1 MLAASLTQSAYKADI
16 MSGQPTHYDA
26 FYIARQP
33 IFGPDRS
40 VWGYELLFRAS
51 GLDSN
56 ATVED
61 MALATSKV
69 IADGFGQA
77 TKGIPRDKKICINFS
92 TEQLFDGTA
101 EALPKDRV
109 IIEIMEHVPTNLR
122 TLTACRKL
130 KKAGYTIALDNY
142 EGQDERTPF
151 LDIVSIVKI
160 PMHTCGGNKAF
171 QLRQQLEPYG
181 CTLLANKVEDW
192 RHFEATKFFG
202 YQLFQGYFFARPE
215 IMPGRKLP
223 PGALATVRLL
233 QELVNDD
240 VEVNH
245 LASILSTD
253 PSLSYRLLRFINS
266 AGFSLVSEV
275 NSISHAISLLG
286 LMPFKKWALVVAM
299 ADLDASEKGAE
310 LTFMELQRAFFL
322 QTVAENLEKPFMDPG
337 RMFILGLFSKMDAL
351 LGLPMEEVLADLPL
365 PAMIT
370 QGLLSRDN
378 EAGGWLT
385 LLEALEVGEWD
396 AFHEKMDAMGLLGV
410 VAAGWYLSA
419 GDNAAEAMGIT
430 RER

>member
-1 MLAASLTQSAYKADI
+1 MA
-16 MSGQPTHYDA
+16 GQHTHYDA
-26 FYIARQP
+26 FYVARQP

-40 VWGYELLFRAS
+40 IWGYELLFRAS

-56 ATVED
+56 ATVEN

-69 IADGFGQA
+69 IADGFLQA
-77 TKGIPRDKKICINFS
+77 TKGISRDKKICINFS
-92 TEQLFDGTA
+92 SEQLFDGTA

-109 IIEIMEHVPTNLR
+109 VIEIMENVPTDLR

-181 CTLLANKVEDW
+181 CTLLATRVEDW

-215 IMPGRKLP
+215 VVPGRKLP

-233 QELVNDD
+233 QELVNED
-240 VEVNH
+240 VEVDQ
-245 LASILSTD
+245 LAAILSTD

-266 AGFSLVSEV
+266 VGFSLVSEV
-275 NSISHAISLLG
+275 NSLSHAISLLG
-286 LMPFKKWALVVAM
+286 LVPFKKWALVVAM
-299 ADLDASEKGAE
+299 ADLDASEKGSE

-322 QTVAENLEKPFMDPG
+322 QTVAENQDKPCLDPSG
-337 RMFILGLFSKMDAL
+337 MFLLGLFSKMDAL

-365 PAMIT
+365 PATIT

-378 EAGGWLT
+378 EAGTWIS
-385 LLEALEVGEWD
+385 LLEALETGDWD
-396 AFHEKMDAMGLLGV
+396 TFHARMDELDILGV
-410 VAAGWYLSA
+410 LAAGWYLTA
-419 GDNAAEAMGIT
+419 GDHAAEALGVA